1 MVNTKINLEKSA
13 DKTIVHIEGS
23 VDENFS
29 QFSQAILDGG
39 KLEFSLE
46 KLKSINSTGI
56 REWIKLMQRLTKSE
70 ITFTHCPKI
79 FIDQLNMVSGFIPK
93 NSKIISFYVPYYNE
107 DLDQE
112 VRVLFTAGKEFNGS
126 KVTVN
131 ETYKNDK
138 GQEFEL
144 DIIKAKYFKF
154 LDSLPG

>member
-1 MVNTKINLEKSA
+1 MINTKVNIEKAA
-13 DKTIVHIEGS
+13 DKTIVHVEGS

-29 QFSQAILDGG
+29 QFSQAIADGG
-39 KLEFSLE
+39 KLQFSLE
-46 KLKSINSTGI
+46 RLKSINSTGI

-70 ITFTHCPKI
+70 ISFTNCPKI

-93 NSKIISFYVPYYNE
+93 SSKVLSFYVPYYNE
-107 DLDQE
+107 ELDEE

-126 KVTVN
+126 NVTVS
-131 ETYKNDK
+131 ETHKNDK

-154 LDSLPG
+154 LEGLPG